1 MNNTIYDVIEKV
13 SSQDGTLIEILQ
25 IPELSG
31 SSDVSLSSKL
41 YFASNTGMRLKMVRI
56 SLNNSFTSPNSTIGT
71 QPPENIL
78 FVFWRRGIQRSFK
91 RNTSISNIIFNSHDE
106 IIFRI
111 FFI

>member
-56 SLNNSFTSPNSTIGT
+56 SLNNSFTRIEPGSLYFMKGNLENKASTGGGIIKGLGRKVLSG
-71 QPPENIL
+71 ESL
-78 FVFWRRGIQRSFK
+78 FV
-91 RNTSISNIIFNSHDE
+91 NE
-106 IIFRI
+106 IHGHEE
-111 FFI
+111 